1 MKDVGEMKLRYGM
14 LGGLVQ
20 PAGSGMDGDQ

>member
-1 MKDVGEMKLRYGM
+1 MEDVGEMKLRYGM

-20 PAGSGMDGDQ
+20 PAGSRVDGDQ

>member
-1 MKDVGEMKLRYGM
+1 MEDVGEMKLRYGM

-20 PAGSGMDGDQ
+20 PAGSGTDGEQ